1 MYKTLKF
8 YDKKGVTRYQTAFVA
23 VYENAFIK
31 LSNLARHFYGVIFD
45 ARLLTKTEQADIW
58 RVKK

>member
-8 YDKKGVTRYQTAFVA
+8 YDKKGVTHYQTAFIA

-31 LSNLARHFYGVIFD
+31 LSNLAKHFYGVIYD
-45 ARLLTKTEQADIW
+45 ARLLTKNEQAEYLEG
-58 RVKK
+58 